1 LHGMWTYERFMS
13 MLNGYV
19 STCARPEA
27 SMIEGYY
34 TKEAI
39 QSRGPFY
46 NSNLKDKVAIGL
58 PTSRHDGRL

>member
-1 LHGMWTYERFMS
+1 MS